1 MIFYANIKWY
11 IHFTNLKLT
20 VMKDFFKF
28 TATAMLLLLTTY
40 GFSKKPG
47 PVKNNN
53 QLYLT
58 TNKELYVPA
67 ETICFQAFLVNAR
80 ATISTSIFTELY
92 DCSGNKILSKKL
104 PLENNMAAGSFVL
117 PALANDYY
125 LLYCYILGS
134 NGKPELDFI
143 KKVAIQ
149 ESAIVSSTSVNKN
162 FNAADL
168 NVEYYF
174 EGGNFVNE
182 LNNNVL
188 IKTSTR
194 NNSPIS
200 VSGKII
206 NQKNEVISIFNTNE
220 QGFININVI
229 PFKNEKCAIL
239 IKDNLGN
246 VKDIPMPAAAE
257 EGISFRMFTFE
268 KSVFYTA
275 QLLAQS
281 YSTPLN
287 YTLEVLQDNQLI
299 FQSDLK
305 FDEGKS
311 QLNEEINNQNLPE
324 GYLNF
329 RIRDVNK
336 KVYVDRLYYN
346 SNSAEKSN
354 AVEIND
360 TVNHKIYSVA
370 LPDYVSGTG
379 CISINAVEKNKNSLL
394 QTGNY
399 RFGQA
404 LHLPELNQDINFS
417 KYNDYL
423 ISVKDISA
431 GSNDSINTAT
441 NLLTLGGTLYSQEN
455 TIVKNKK
462 VNIIIKESKS
472 KSQFYEAST
481 DKNGRLQIDNL
492 LFFDTATVYY
502 QLADKSEGKNS
513 VKLVLDK
520 IPNVYVAEGNEK
532 IKDFLCV
539 TANDISSKII
549 KSAII
554 DSSKNSKTLSEVI
567 VKTKL
572 APEKTDKENFVEKYV
587 SPKANFSGFKDEFD
601 FITNPKEA
609 LNNETIEEFLRSKIT
624 SLRIDIDYANLKTK
638 LFNPN
643 VINPFNGAPAP
654 VQVYLDDTQID
665 ENGTVFVDFLTL
677 RIADIALIRYYGLG
691 FRPNPG
697 GPSGGTIMIYT
708 RKGDEHSDKPV
719 VGLPKLKIAG
729 YDSDISQVDNAKQPA
744 GYKTLYWKP
753 NYSFGGKAIIYTS
766 FLPETNNKNIEI
778 KIEGI
783 NNDKI
788 PFTFIKNIVPQ

>member
-1 MIFYANIKWY
+1 MTFYANINWY

-28 TATAMLLLLTTY
+28 STVAMLLLLTTY
-40 GFSKKPG
+40 GFSKNTD

-58 TNKELYVPA
+58 TNKELYAPA

-117 PALANDYY
+117 PALPNDYY
-125 LLYCYILGS
+125 LLYCYIPGS

-143 KKVAIQ
+143 KKVAVR
-149 ESAIVSSTSVNKN
+149 ETAVVTANPVSKN
-162 FNAADL
+162 FTAADL
-168 NVEYYF
+168 NVEYFF

-229 PFKNEKCAIL
+229 PFKNEKCAII

-275 QLLAQS
+275 QLLSQS
-281 YSTPLN
+281 YTTPLN
-287 YTLEVLQDNQLI
+287 YTLDVLQDNQLI

-311 QLNEEINNQNLPE
+311 QLNEEISNQNLPE

-336 KVYVDRLYYN
+336 KIYVDRLYYN
-346 SNSAEKSN
+346 SNTADKSN
-354 AVEIND
+354 TVEIND
-360 TVNHKIYSVA
+360 TINHKIYSVA

-394 QTGNY
+394 QTGSNS
-399 RFGQA
+399 FGKA

-431 GSNDSINTAT
+431 GSNDSINTAS
-441 NLLTLGGTLYSQEN
+441 NLLSLGGTLYSQEN

-472 KSQFYEAST
+472 KSQFYETST
-481 DKNGRLQIDNL
+481 DKNGRIQIDNL

-539 TANDISSKII
+539 TANNIGNNKY
-549 KSAII
+549 KQAVT
-554 DSSKNSKTLSEVI
+554 DSLNNSKTLSEVI

-587 SPKANFSGFKDEFD
+587 SPKANFSGYRDEFD
-601 FITNPKEA
+601 FITNPQEA
-609 LNNETIEEFLRSKIT
+609 LNNETIEEFIRSKIS
-624 SLRIDIDYANLKTK
+624 SLRVDIDYANLSTK
-638 LFNPN
+638 FFNPS
-643 VINPFNGAPAP
+643 VLNPFNRKGAP
-654 VQVYLDDTQID
+654 VQVYLNDTQID
-665 ENGTVFVDFLTL
+665 QNGVVFVDLLTL
-677 RIADIALIRYYGLG
+677 RIADVALIRFYGLG

-697 GPSGGTIMIYT
+697 EATGGTLMIYT
-708 RKGDEHSDKPV
+708 RKGDEHPDKPV
-719 VGLPKLKIAG
+719 VGLPKIKIAG
-729 YDSDISQVDNAKQPA
+729 YDSDISQVDDDKQPA
-744 GYKTLYWKP
+744 DYKTIYWKP

-788 PFTFIKNIVPQ
+788 PFTFIKNIVTQ

>member
-1 MIFYANIKWY
+1 
-11 IHFTNLKLT
+11 
-20 VMKDFFKF
+20 MKDFFKF
-28 TATAMLLLLTTY
+28 STVAMLLLLTTY
-40 GFSKKPG
+40 GVSKNPF

-58 TNKELYVPA
+58 TNKELYAPA

-117 PALANDYY
+117 PALPNDYY
-125 LLYCYILGS
+125 LLYCYIPGS

-143 KKVAIQ
+143 KKVAVR
-149 ESAIVSSTSVNKN
+149 ETAVVSATPANKN
-162 FNAADL
+162 FTAADL
-168 NVEYYF
+168 NVEYFF

-194 NNSPIS
+194 NNSPVS

-206 NQKNEVISIFNTNE
+206 NQKNEVVSIFNTNE

-229 PFKNEKCAIL
+229 PFKNEKCSIL

-287 YTLEVLQDNQLI
+287 YTLEVLQDNQLV

-311 QLNEEINNQNLPE
+311 QLNEEIINQNLPE

-329 RIRDVNK
+329 RIRDINK
-336 KVYVDRLYYN
+336 KLYVDRLYYN
-346 SNSAEKSN
+346 SNRTEKSN
-354 AVEIND
+354 TVEIND

-370 LPDYVSGTG
+370 LPDYVTGTG
-379 CISINAVEKNKNSLL
+379 CISINAVEKDKNSLL
-394 QTGNY
+394 QAGNNS
-399 RFGQA
+399 FGRA
-404 LHLPELNQDINFS
+404 LHLPELNKDINFS

-431 GSNDSINTAT
+431 GSNDSINNTT
-441 NLLTLGGTLYSQEN
+441 SLLTLGGTLYSQEN

-472 KSQFYEAST
+472 KSQFYETST
-481 DKNGRLQIDNL
+481 DKNGRIQIDNL

-520 IPNVYVAEGNEK
+520 MPNVYVAEGNEK

-539 TANDISSKII
+539 TTNDISSNII
-549 KSAII
+549 KSTIT
-554 DSSKNSKTLSEVI
+554 DSGKNSKTLSEVI

-572 APEKTDKENFVEKYV
+572 APEKTDKENFIEKYV
-587 SPKANFSGFKDEFD
+587 SPKADYSGFKYEFD
-601 FITNPKEA
+601 FITNPKEE
-609 LNNETIEEFLRSKIT
+609 LDNETVAEFIRA
-624 SLRIDIDYANLKTK
+624 RIAGIRVDIDYAFLIAKIV
-638 LFNPN
+638 NPT
-643 VINPFNGAPAP
+643 VINFFNGKPAP
-654 VQVYLDDTQID
+654 VQVYLNDTQID
-665 ENGTVFVDFLTL
+665 ENGSVAVDLLTL
-677 RIADIALIRYYGLG
+677 RVSEIALIRFYDLG

-697 GPSGGTIMIYT
+697 GASGGTIMIYT
-708 RKGDEHSDKPV
+708 RRGDEHANKPV
-719 VGLPKLKIAG
+719 VGLPKLKITG
-729 YDSDISQVDNAKQPA
+729 YDSDKSIIDDTKQPA
-744 GYKTLYWKP
+744 DYKTLYWKP

-788 PFTFIKNIVPQ
+788 PFTFIKNIVTQ